1 MGQKHNRRRTRE
13 TRSQKRASTNFHSTV
28 PPTTIL
34 DTPFCFTSINNY
46 RTSINLLYLN
56 NLATYA
62 RTFIPVLS
70 AKQRLM
76 ACQNREQKLLQ
87 DVVMIEAD
95 QYRLFGGEPG
105 DDVSLCYRMLEYFG
119 GLDYIES

>member
-34 DTPFCFTSINNY
+34 DTPFCFTSINNH